1 MDLWIRGFYFDVFH
15 GFVCAFF
22 LLWKDSFWL
31 LQYEPSS
38 ILLENSQ
45 DAHFEQTF
53 FYFFILNIY
62 KSYFYSCLQPVVG
75 LLFQAMVFGM
85 LYLQKQLLI
94 VVAGCLLMLQL
105 HKLLKY
111 AATML
116 FFKEWC
122 SILFLINY
130 NIYSPDSN
138 ALFRFHSS
146 QSIIA
151 CLTLICSIFRKHYK
165 LKDYEMIQP
174 AL

>member
-111 AATML
+111 ATTKMEP
-116 FFKEWC
+116 FFSKNDVQFYSLLITISKSLTPMRYLD
-122 SILFLINY
+122 SIPPNLLLLVLLLSVPF
-130 NIYSPDSN
+130 SG
-138 ALFRFHSS
+138 
-146 QSIIA
+146 SI
-151 CLTLICSIFRKHYK
+151 TS
-165 LKDYEMIQP
+165 
-174 AL
+174 

>member
-1 MDLWIRGFYFDVFH
+1 M
-15 GFVCAFF
+15 
-22 LLWKDSFWL
+22 

-111 AATML
+111 ATTKMEP
-116 FFKEWC
+116 FFSKNDVQFYSLLITISTALTPMRYLD
-122 SILFLINY
+122 SIPPNLLLLVLLLSVPF
-130 NIYSPDSN
+130 SG
-138 ALFRFHSS
+138 
-146 QSIIA
+146 SI
-151 CLTLICSIFRKHYK
+151 TS
-165 LKDYEMIQP
+165 
-174 AL
+174 